1 MPQAYLLKGD
11 FVECCDCFTVCPCW
25 VSDLPD
31 EDHCS
36 GLYVWSFAEGS
47 YIGNQD
53 NSVAGMKVAA
63 ATYHAVRQGG
73 QAFFYIDVNGG
84 DPSMVDTLYQ
94 IFSDQSADH
103 DLKGLANLLGLYL
116 GHKPAR
122 IDANFGAKD
131 FDVSVDTEGGH
142 IATAKGE
149 EKVFTNQQ
157 EPMTLR
163 DTALDTK
170 LGIRENAV
178 VVQKMGALT
187 VDVAALPGGPLNFL
201 GRSGMRSKF
210 RYEFTAAA
218 LAKAERRADKAS
230 QESKAAAKADRAIK
244 GR

>member
-149 EKVFTNQQ
+149 EKVFRCKNHDPAPRCGVH
-157 EPMTLR
+157 ELCNLP
-163 DTALDTK
+163 AA
-170 LGIRENAV
+170 AV
-178 VVQKMGALT
+178 VTTWPRLSRATASPSGWAAQFFGALRH
-187 VDVAALPGGPLNFL
+187 AQQISLRIHSSCAGKGGTQ
-201 GRSGMRSKF
+201 G
-210 RYEFTAAA
+210 
-218 LAKAERRADKAS
+218 
-230 QESKAAAKADRAIK
+230 
-244 GR
+244 